1 MAPSSRDRISVDLHG
16 LKAALFERA
25 QTLGVSP
32 SVWVRNALA
41 DALGQSNQ
49 RVGQLAAPHPRSHH
63 AGSVRVTLR
72 MTREQAA
79 TTLSAAREAGMTP
92 GEFLADLVAGVPVV
106 ANAGHRAEHIAT
118 LVASCAELSTFS
130 RNLNHLNS
138 LLRQGA
144 YRPAEEY
151 RPMLNTLGTD
161 VRAHLNPATRALAD
175 LRPRRGTA
183 VRSRPAAA

>member
-1 MAPSSRDRISVDLHG
+1 MHG

-25 QTLGVSP
+25 QTVGVSP
-32 SVWVRNALA
+32 SVWIRNALA
-41 DALGQSNQ
+41 DALGEPGE
-49 RVGQLAAPHPRSHH
+49 RVGQLAAPHPRSH
-63 AGSVRVTLR
+63 GVGRVRVTLR

-79 TTLSAAREAGMTP
+79 ATLSAAREAGMTL
-92 GEFLADLVAGVPVV
+92 GEFVADLVAGVPVV
-106 ANAGHRAEHIAT
+106 ANAGHRAEHIAM

-130 RNLNHLNS
+130 RNLNHLTS

-161 VRAHLNPATRALAD
+161 VRAHLDLATRALAD
-175 LRPRRGTA
+175 LRPRRGAA
-183 VRSRPAAA
+183 VRSRLATA

>member
-25 QTLGVSP
+25 RALGVSP
-32 SVWVRNALA
+32 SVWVRTTIA
-41 DALGQSNQ
+41 DALGQVDQ
-49 RVGQLAAPHPRSHH
+49 RVGQPAAPHARSHG
-63 AGSVRVTLR
+63 AGRVRVTLR
-72 MTREQAA
+72 MTREKAA
-79 TTLSAAREAGMTP
+79 ATLSAAREARMTP

-130 RNLNHLNS
+130 RNLNHLTT

-161 VRAHLNPATRALAD
+161 VRAHLDLATRALAD
-175 LRPRRGTA
+175 LRPRRDTA
-183 VRSRPAAA
+183 VRSRPAA

>member
-25 QTLGVSP
+25 RALGVSP

-41 DALGQSNQ
+41 DALGQPDD
-49 RVGQLAAPHPRSHH
+49 RVAQLAAPHPRSHT
-63 AGSVRVTLR
+63 AGRMRITLR

-79 TTLSAAREAGMTP
+79 AIISAAREAGMNP
-92 GEFLADLVAGVPVV
+92 GGFVAGLVAGVPVV

-118 LVASCAELSTFS
+118 LIASCAELSTFS
-130 RNLNHLNS
+130 RNLNHLTL

-144 YRPAEEY
+144 YRPAEED
-151 RPMLNTLGTD
+151 RPRLNTLGTD
-161 VRAHLNPATRALAD
+161 VRAHLDVATRALAD
-175 LRPRRGTA
+175 LRPRRGAA